1 MEKPVNVK
9 QIESFLKNTNLPFC
23 ICGDPE
29 ETVSGFSSLPRYREG
44 TITWINSSE
53 KLSALPSHV
62 SVCVVQEGVQMA
74 ANTQIIS
81 PKSKAV
87 FFSILE
93 NFWGDGPDDNTPA
106 IGSGTVIGPNV
117 QLGDHVRI
125 GCNCTIQSLSVIGE
139 DGYGYAEDE
148 SHIKTMVKHFGGV
161 SIGDNVF
168 IGCHTNIARGTIDD
182 TVIESGTKIAPDTT
196 ISHNDYIGKNASILC
211 AKLYGSVVIGDNAY
225 VSTCIV
231 RNLVKVGSNAIVGM
245 GSVVTKDIEDG

>member
-1 MEKPVNVK
+1 M
-9 QIESFLKNTNLPFC
+9 T
-23 ICGDPE
+23 
-29 ETVSGFSSLPRYREG
+29 
-44 TITWINSSE
+44 
-53 KLSALPSHV
+53 
-62 SVCVVQEGVQMA
+62 

-81 PKSKAV
+81 SHSKAV

-93 NFWGDGPDDNTPA
+93 NFWGDDVDDNIPA
-106 IGSGTVIGPNV
+106 IGPGTVIGPNV

-125 GCNCTIQSLSVIGE
+125 GCNCSLTGSISICAGTVIGDNVVLKNKVRIGCNCTIQSLTVIGE

-211 AKLYGSVVIGDNAY
+211 AKLYGSVVIGDNTY
-225 VSTCIV
+225 VATSIV
-231 RNLVKVGSNAIVGM
+231 RNQVKVGSNAIVGM
-245 GSVVTKDIEDG
+245 GAVVTKDIEEGKVVIGAPAKVIRENSGKEKL